1 MSFDFEEASDGSCWI
16 TEVQNNAERQIVKS
30 TQEITAY
37 VESIVD
43 ELACQGKRPSQL
55 SREMSRIQSRSRPGI
70 GSECLPESLCQS
82 AGKGIA
88 TKVNFSGTTGI
99 LQEEWRGSWL
109 STMAKMAEPAS
120 QVRLKRE
127 FARDRLACRCISLR
141 RLGTMTK
148 PFLRFGRFLMS
159 GPVAFGL
166 AISSSFPSGTGSYSY
181 RGSFN
186 IVVQNLAYD
195 KLVSVW
201 ARVGASWGDIP
212 ASYMASLPGGL
223 EFWEAPAKN
232 SESNFVATYRARPE

>member
-1 MSFDFEEASDGSCWI
+1 
-16 TEVQNNAERQIVKS
+16 
-30 TQEITAY
+30 
-37 VESIVD
+37 
-43 ELACQGKRPSQL
+43 
-55 SREMSRIQSRSRPGI
+55 
-70 GSECLPESLCQS
+70 
-82 AGKGIA
+82 
-88 TKVNFSGTTGI
+88 
-99 LQEEWRGSWL
+99 
-109 STMAKMAEPAS
+109 MALHFPAS
-120 QVRLKRE
+120 IGHNDE
-127 FARDRLACRCISLR
+127 AY
-141 RLGTMTK
+141 
-148 PFLRFGRFLMS
+148 LRFGRFLIMG